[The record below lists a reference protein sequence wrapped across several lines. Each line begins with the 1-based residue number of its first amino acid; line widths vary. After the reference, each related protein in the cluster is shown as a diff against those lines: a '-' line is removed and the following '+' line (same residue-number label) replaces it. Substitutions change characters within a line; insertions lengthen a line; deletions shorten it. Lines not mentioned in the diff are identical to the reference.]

1 MFGLS
6 SRLRRVVAAYTINQF
21 GNWFGYI
28 ALAVVVYDHTH
39 SAIAVAA
46 LLATAQAIPAL
57 FVPAM
62 VAHVE
67 RSPRRGWL
75 TALYSGEAIIVAA
88 LAVVVQHFWLPAV
101 LALAALDGLAA
112 LTARALVRA
121 AASRIGAEDAST
133 GIPEVDAASA
143 SALGAR
149 RANSALNAGFTVT
162 MAIGPALAGLFVAA
176 AGGPAALIVDAA
188 TFLVCGSLVQDVA
201 TFVKADRGP
210 APRWRLTVGLEQFR
224 AVPHLRALL
233 RTEALALLAFE
244 SAAPVEVLYAKASL
258 HAGDRGY
265 GLLMA
270 VWGLGQIVGSI
281 VFARWAG
288 RSLRPLLIGGTIAVG
303 LAYLGFGAAP
313 SLAVACGAASVGG
326 VGNGVQWA
334 AFISA
339 AQELTPADL
348 HGRLMGAIESIG
360 AIVPALAFS
369 LGGILAALTSP
380 RSEFWVAGAMATAIT
395 ILFVRV
401 TAGLASPLDAARPDS
416 ERNPAPTDA
425 PEGLAVEPVGA

>member
-6 SRLRRVVAAYTINQF
+6 SRLRRVVAAYTVNQF

-28 ALAVVVYDHTH
+28 ALAVIVYDHTR
-39 SAIAVAA
+39 SALAVAA
-46 LLATAQAIPAL
+46 LLAAAQAIPAL
-57 FVPAM
+57 LVPAM

-67 RSPRRGWL
+67 RSARRGWL
-75 TALYSGEAIIVAA
+75 TGLYSAEAAVVAA

-121 AASRIGAEDAST
+121 AASRIGADDASN
-133 GIPEVDAASA
+133 GVSEAEAASA

-149 RANSALNAGFTVT
+149 RANSALNAGFTVA
-162 MAIGPALAGLFVAA
+162 MAIGPALAGLFVAS
-176 AGGPAALIVDAA
+176 AGGPAALIVDAVS
-188 TFLVCGSLVQDVA
+188 FLICGSLVQDVT
-201 TFVKADRGP
+201 TFVTADQ
-210 APRWRLTVGLEQFR
+210 APSRRWNLTEGLQQLR
-224 AVPHLRALL
+224 AVPHLRAFL

-265 GLLMA
+265 GLLLA
-270 VWGLGQIVGSI
+270 VWGVGQILGSV
-281 VFARWAG
+281 VFARWAA
-288 RSLRPLLIGGTIAVG
+288 RSLRPLLIGGTFAVG

-313 SLAVACGAASVGG
+313 SLAVACAAAMTGG
-326 VGNGVQWA
+326 IGNGVQWA

-339 AQELTPADL
+339 AQELTPAEL
-348 HGRLMGAIESIG
+348 HGRLMGAIESMG
-360 AIVPALAFS
+360 AIVPAFAFS

-380 RSEFWVAGAMATAIT
+380 RSALWVAGAMATAMT
-395 ILFVRV
+395 FVFMRV
-401 TAGLASPLDAARPDS
+401 TATLASPLDGARPDL
-416 ERNPAPTDA
+416 ERSAAP
-425 PEGLAVEPVGA
+425 PEAAEALEVGPVGA